1 MSYTREMFESAR
13 NEIEN
18 RRVSS
23 EDKAEKRRR
32 DFEKKEPEY
41 AVLRN
46 TMISSVREAVKA
58 INMKPEKAALFIE
71 EQKEKNLSAQRR
83 IKELLIKNNLPSD
96 WLEVHYYCPVCSDTG
111 FVGTKLCS
119 CFTDLLKKKAFDEA
133 GKKSPLKFCRF
144 EDFRLDY
151 YPTEINGEYGC
162 SSRERME
169 GILAFCKGYADDFDR
184 SSQSIL
190 MLGETGLGKTH
201 LSLSIAGEVIG
212 RGYNAVYNSAQNIF
226 TELNKEHFGRS
237 DISFSYEA
245 MILDCDLLV
254 IDDLGAEFATQFTN
268 AALYNIINTRI
279 NYSLPTIINTN
290 LSLKELEEKYT
301 RRISSRIIGEYAVLD
316 FFGYDI
322 RQIKN
327 EQ

>member
-1 MSYTREMFESAR
+1 MSYTREMFEQTRA
-13 NEIEN
+13 EIEK
-18 RRVSS
+18 RRISS
-23 EDKAEKRRR
+23 EEKAEQRRR

-41 AVLRN
+41 ADLRN
-46 TMISSVREAVKA
+46 IMISSVKEALKS
-58 INMKPEKAALFIE
+58 INMKPEKAALFIDR
-71 EQKEKNLSAQRR
+71 QKEKNLSAQRR
-83 IKELLIKNNLPSD
+83 ILDLLVKNNLPSD
-96 WLEVHYYCPVCSDTG
+96 WLEVHYFCPKCSDTG
-111 FVGTKLCS
+111 FVETKLCS

-133 GKKSPLKFCRF
+133 GEKSPLKFCRF

-151 YPTEINGEYGC
+151 YPTEKNSEYGC

-169 GILAFCKGYADDFDR
+169 SIFAFCKGYADDFDR
-184 SSQSIL
+184 DSQSIL

-201 LSLSIAGEVIG
+201 LSLSITGEVIS
-212 RGYNAVYNSAQNIF
+212 RGFNAVYNSAQNIF

-237 DISFSYEA
+237 DSSFSYEA
-245 MILDCDLLV
+245 MLLESDLLV

-268 AALYNIINTRI
+268 AALYNIINTRM

-290 LSLKELEEKYT
+290 LTLKELEEKYT

-322 RQIKN
+322 RQLKN
-327 EQ
+327 E

>member
-1 MSYTREMFESAR
+1 MSYTREMFESAES
-13 NEIEN
+13 EIEK
-18 RRVSS
+18 RRISS
-23 EDKAEKRRR
+23 EDKAEQRRR

-41 AVLRN
+41 ADLRN
-46 TMISSVREAVKA
+46 ILISSVKEALKS
-58 INMKPEKAALFIE
+58 INMKPEKASVFIE
-71 EQKEKNLSAQRR
+71 EQKEKNLSAQNR
-83 IKELLIKNNLPSD
+83 IRELLVKNNLPPD
-96 WLEVHYYCPVCSDTG
+96 WLEVHYYCPKCSDTG
-111 FVGTKLCS
+111 IIETKLCS

-133 GKKSPLKFCRF
+133 GKKSPLKFCKF

-151 YPTEINGEYGC
+151 YPTEINSEYGC

-169 GILAFCKGYADDFDR
+169 NIFAFCKGYADDFDR
-184 SSQSIL
+184 ASQSIL

-201 LSLSIAGEVIG
+201 LSLSISGEVISS
-212 RGYNAVYNSAQNIF
+212 GYNVVYNSAQNIF

-237 DISFSYEA
+237 DNPSSYEA
-245 MILDCDLLV
+245 LILDCDLLV
-254 IDDLGAEFATQFTN
+254 IDDLGAEFTTQFTN

-316 FFGYDI
+316 FFGRDI
-322 RQIKN
+322 RQLKN
-327 EQ
+327 D